1 MFIAIQ
7 RYLQA
12 NRKLTDTAL
21 LVNTI
26 HLIIFCM
33 KLEKKETK
41 KFVLEDFELNLSS
54 SQINKT
60 KIDGFKIDRS
70 IEKKNLEQV

>member
-1 MFIAIQ
+1 
-7 RYLQA
+7 
-12 NRKLTDTAL
+12 
-21 LVNTI
+21 
-26 HLIIFCM
+26 M

-70 IEKKNLEQV
+70 IEKKNLE

>member
-1 MFIAIQ
+1 LHEIG
-7 RYLQA
+7 
-12 NRKLTDTAL
+12 
-21 LVNTI
+21 
-26 HLIIFCM
+26 
-33 KLEKKETK
+33 KKETK

-70 IEKKNLEQV
+70 IEKKNSKQDKLLQLR